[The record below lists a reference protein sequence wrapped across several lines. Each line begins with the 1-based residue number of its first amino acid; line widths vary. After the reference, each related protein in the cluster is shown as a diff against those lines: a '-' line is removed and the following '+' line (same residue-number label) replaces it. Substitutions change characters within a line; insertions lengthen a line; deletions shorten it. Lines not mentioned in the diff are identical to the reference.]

1 MAVRKGTKT
10 VRAIASRMSK
20 GKVAPTNNINSN
32 TIVVR
37 VGAGDDGGV
46 TAVRGGGI

>member
-20 GKVAPTNNINSN
+20 GKVAPTNN

>member
-1 MAVRKGTKT
+1 
-10 VRAIASRMSK
+10 MSK
-20 GKVAPTNNINSN
+20 GKVAPTNN

-46 TAVRGGGI
+46 TAVRGCGI